1 MSTKKPKL
9 MPINID
15 CTQINYD
22 ENVESSIKLDNDT
35 MLFYLLVAI
44 IHDYLHDVSP
54 NTAVGKDRLI
64 KVIRSLADQ
73 TDNPV
78 IKLKIFGGSGKGDE
92 TTKGTTQPDN
102 TYTQPLIGS
111 PNIYVETGEERR
123 TIQGTDLNEAII
135 DEEKEDKPEE
145 SGTILPNLTTSRIP
159 SRDKDKQLLLTLD
172 EELCRI
178 ILGVFGYVQM
188 KITDLSIAVNT
199 VSIVN
204 FLWDEIDA
212 AFDYYIFEVLS
223 IYQTADDIEKDGI
236 IIDLIIVKCLQMYFE
251 LLKTIP
257 LPNENIT
264 LPNENITLPINYFAC
279 DKTLFF
285 MRYVCLYIHSVETLN
300 TVSNNPPTEILL
312 FEHLRT
318 CLKGNI
324 IICKNKKFI
333 INTIFDC
340 NKFTDVMAKVIFEY
354 IYPSSPPSPVPF
366 NDPQPYITG
375 GYTKKQIGGEGKYD
389 ALFYFIQNLSVDES
403 KERIDIMRFIMN
415 GNILFQEDELLEKIQ
430 RYFESIQ
437 TLLPIDDRELETLI
451 TNLRN
456 RLNVSPRNANTFIY
470 NLVRILKDFFYNCSN
485 INFDVELR
493 NKLKEKRAL
502 KKIEAKQEKD
512 QRKEQSAQAIAA
524 YPGEPEDIKA
534 AWKISQIYARTGL
547 EGLGLVTRVQNG
559 QIMDGNYSPIALTAN
574 PFLKLET
581 QILRKLANYSNPPD
595 PPQLFGKLNG
605 STIDDKLEDGIIK
618 IFTGEKN
625 QQNATYNKDRFFYV
639 DENTRINDNNS
650 NIKKYY
656 DHWYKTDWRNNNSS
670 KLEKFFVDNALNQTD
685 LNICH
690 PLPPVLCNIPTFIDG
705 WNTSGCV
712 ATNNGICK
720 NNAIKSEV
728 PNEGQGFYFK
738 IENNDKS
745 IYYKENVR
753 DFQPVTGNFKLE
765 LTTSLNVNGELFRLD
780 IENANITDTTALS
793 AKYVLRNQINNLN
806 NYFTTYFNKPN
817 LNELITPSGDLWE
830 TFRTDTVNPMLAF
843 MQYGGRKAI
852 ADINIEMS
860 CLYAQNIY
868 YTNNQ
873 PTKQHGFKS
882 PINGNHRPLLGG
894 VTDRPSIVRQITLDL
909 MAQERSAKNC
919 LLWSLYNSPSK
930 SYGTIPSIYIG
941 DYESDFPRGV
951 FRIQSGGK
959 KYTRNNR
966 KRNHKTYKKN
976 IFKNSNLQ
984 KSKKQINKKTKKN

>member
-1 MSTKKPKL
+1 MSTKKLKSL
-9 MPINID
+9 PINID

-22 ENVESSIKLDNDT
+22 QNIESSIKLDNDT

-64 KVIRSLADQ
+64 KVLRSLADQ
-73 TDNPV
+73 TGNPV
-78 IKLKIFGGSGKGDE
+78 IKLKIFGGSGKGESRVNDE
-92 TTKGTTQPDN
+92 PMTQPVVLTEGNAALSDMDR
-102 TYTQPLIGS
+102 TQ
-111 PNIYVETGEERR
+111 T
-123 TIQGTDLNEAII
+123 
-135 DEEKEDKPEE
+135 
-145 SGTILPNLTTSRIP
+145 NLTYDMIAEQSQPINDDRQEQEI
-159 SRDKDKQLLLTLD
+159 LTLD

-188 KITDLSIAVNT
+188 KITNLSIPVNT

-264 LPNENITLPINYFAC
+264 LPINYFAC

-300 TVSNNPPTEILL
+300 TVSNNPPTEILD
-312 FEHLRT
+312 FISLRF
-318 CLKGNI
+318 CLKSNI
-324 IICKNKKFI
+324 RICKNTKFI
-333 INTIFDC
+333 INTIFKCD
-340 NKFTDVMAKVIFEY
+340 KFTDVMAKVIFEY
-354 IYPSSPPSPVPF
+354 IYPPSTPYQIPF
-366 NDPQPYITG
+366 TSNTSFITG

-656 DHWYKTDWRNNNSS
+656 DHWYKTDWRNNNNE
-670 KLEKFFVDNALNQTD
+670 LNKFFIDNALNQTH
-685 LNICH
+685 LNICD

-720 NNAIKSEV
+720 NSTIKSEV
-728 PNEGQGFYFK
+728 PQRDQGFYFK
-738 IENNDKS
+738 IENNDNS

-873 PTKQHGFKS
+873 PTQQHGFKS

-984 KSKKQINKKTKKN
+984 KSKKQIKRKNEKELSAISHL